1 MGIDLE
7 KIEKAIE
14 GVQAQIQL
22 RKAGNQKLRN
32 ILNEIIMNKSN
43 SMKEVQRLKDVNI
56 SLGNHITETKQVIK
70 DYSNQEIFDDFM
82 HKLSG
87 DLFK

>member
-1 MGIDLE
+1 MGNDLE

-56 SLGNHITETKQVIK
+56 SLGNHITETKQAIK